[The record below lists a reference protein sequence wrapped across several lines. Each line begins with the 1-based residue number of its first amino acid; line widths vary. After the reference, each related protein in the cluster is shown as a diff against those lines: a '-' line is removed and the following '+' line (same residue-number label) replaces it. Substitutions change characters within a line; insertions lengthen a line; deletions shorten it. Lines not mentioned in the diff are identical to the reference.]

1 VPPAA
6 PTSLTATGG
15 AGVINLAWSDNSTN
29 EDGFRI
35 ERCPG
40 SSCTNFT
47 QLGQA
52 AANATT
58 YQDASGISNR
68 WYRYRVRALSAEGN
82 SAYSNIARVKAP

>member
-1 VPPAA
+1 V
-6 PTSLTATGG
+6 TTDSG
-15 AGVINLAWSDNSTN
+15 GVIRLAWTDNSTN

-47 QLGQA
+47 QIWQIDA
-52 AANATT
+52 DVTT

-68 WYRYRVRALSAEGN
+68 WYRYRVRAFNAQGN
-82 SAYSNIARVKAP
+82 SAYSNIARTKAP